1 VESKISRQAL
11 HQRLD
16 ESAVNFLKACL
27 ERVISV
33 SVERS
38 QPVNFQAL
46 RAFKRVCIWDSSGWQ
61 LSPKL
66 KKAFKGHGGM
76 GSVAGCKLQYCY
88 EVKSSSILHSELTEA
103 TVPDQRYGR
112 QNISSLVRKGD
123 LFLFDLG
130 YFSFDLLFKILSQGA
145 YFVSRLGFQ
154 QTFFIEDKRLNL
166 VSWLK
171 KHKSSNYIEANVL
184 LGDKK
189 LPVRLVAIRLAD
201 KAIQQRRRK
210 IRRAAKRKNRTP
222 SADRLFFAAWNVFVT
237 NAPEDKLPTQ
247 QIYPVYRLRWSVEL
261 IFKQFKS
268 HLNIDSWNHAN
279 ANRLQ
284 CEIFATLLVSA
295 LLGFCQN
302 LLQQALW
309 KKNQT
314 ECSLEKT
321 IKFFA
326 NNSDC
331 LLQLAAR
338 TISRPID
345 AISQLLT
352 KALKYCIKTKQPS
365 RLSSV
370 SRIMGGLA

>member
-1 VESKISRQAL
+1 M
-11 HQRLD
+11 
-16 ESAVNFLKACL
+16 
-27 ERVISV
+27 
-33 SVERS
+33 
-38 QPVNFQAL
+38 
-46 RAFKRVCIWDSSGWQ
+46 CIWDSSGWQ

-66 KKAFKGHGGM
+66 TETFKGHGGM
-76 GSVAGCKLQYCY
+76 GSAAGCKLQYCY

-103 TVPDQRYGR
+103 TVPDQRYGKE
-112 QNISSLVRKGD
+112 NICSLVKKGD

-154 QTFFIEDKRLNL
+154 QTFSIDDKRLNL
-166 VSWLK
+166 ISWLK
-171 KHKSSNYIEANVL
+171 KHKSENYIEANIL

-189 LPVRLVAIRLAD
+189 LPVRLVAIRLPD
-201 KAIQQRRRK
+201 KEIQQRRNK
-210 IRRAAKRKNRTP
+210 IRKAAKRKNRKP
-222 SADRLFFAAWNVFVT
+222 SNDRLYFAAWNVFVT

-261 IFKQFKS
+261 IFKQLKS

-279 ANRLQ
+279 ANRLK
-284 CEIFATLLVSA
+284 CEVFATLLVSA

-302 LLQQALW
+302 LIQQALW
-309 KKNQT
+309 KKNQA

-321 IKFFA
+321 IKFFS
-326 NNSDC
+326 NNSHC
-331 LLQLAAR
+331 LFQVAAR
-338 TISRPID
+338 TISSPIH
-345 AISQLLT
+345 AISQLLM

-365 RLSSV
+365 RLTSI